1 MTAIDASDW
10 ADEFPVRE
18 QLVYLN
24 HAGICP
30 IPARTAR
37 AIAEQAADYRDFGST
52 HYRRWAEVAARGR
65 ARLAELMG
73 AAPAEV
79 AFVRSTTA
87 GLLIVAESIPWRE
100 GDTIVVADIE
110 FPANVYPWLNQERRG
125 VRVRFVPARERFPT
139 VDDYAAAC
147 DAHTRVIAASWVQFA
162 TGQRTDLAALAQ
174 LARDVGAYL
183 VVDAIQGLGALRM
196 DVQALGIDFLCADG
210 HKWLLSVEGCGAL
223 HVSSRVLGDLEPFW
237 RGWMSV
243 PDSGDYLG
251 YGQPPRD
258 DARRFEEGAPNML
271 GAAALDASVGLLL
284 EAGPAA
290 VEERVLALTAHVAE
304 GARRLGCE
312 ITSPF
317 GDGRRSAIICCRHPR
332 VSADE
337 IVAHLSGRGIAAAG
351 RLGSVRLSPHFYNT
365 EDELDRALAAVGECL

>member
-1 MTAIDASDW
+1 MTAKDAVEW
-10 ADEFPVRE
+10 AAEFPVRE

-30 IPARTAR
+30 LPARTAR
-37 AIAEQAADYRDFGST
+37 VIAEQAADYRDFGSVN
-52 HYRRWAEVAARGR
+52 YRRWTEVAARGR
-65 ARLAELMG
+65 ARLAKLMG
-73 AAPAEV
+73 ATPPEV

-87 GLLIVAESIPWRE
+87 GLLIVAESIPWRA
-100 GDTIVVADIE
+100 GDSIVVADIE

-125 VRVRFVPARERFPT
+125 VQTRFVPARGRFPT

-162 TGQRTDLAALAQ
+162 TGQRTDLAGLAQ

-183 VVDAIQGLGALRM
+183 AVDGIQGLGALRM
-196 DVQALGIDFLCADG
+196 DVEALGIDFLSADG

-223 HVSSRVLGDLEPFW
+223 YVSSRVLGDLEAFW

-243 PDSGDYLG
+243 PESDDYLG

-258 DARRFEEGAPNML
+258 DARRFEEGAPNLL

-284 EAGPAA
+284 EAGPGAI
-290 VEERVLALTAHVAE
+290 EQRVLALTRQVAE

-312 ITSPF
+312 ITSPL
-317 GDGRRSAIICCRHPR
+317 GEGQRSGIICFRHPR
-332 VSADE
+332 VSSDE
-337 IVAHLSGRGIAAAG
+337 IVAHLAERGITAAS

-365 EDELDRALAAVGECL
+365 EDEIDRALAAVAECL

>member
-1 MTAIDASDW
+1 MTAIDPADW

-37 AIAEQAADYRDFGST
+37 AIAEQAADYRDFGSV
-52 HYRRWAEVAARGR
+52 HYRRWTEIAARGR
-65 ARLAELMG
+65 ARLAELLG
-73 AAPAEV
+73 ASAAEV

-100 GDTIVVADIE
+100 GDNIVVADIE

-125 VRVRFVPARERFPT
+125 VHTRFVPARDRFPT

-162 TGQRTDLAALAQ
+162 TGQRTDLAGLAQ

-183 VVDAIQGLGALRM
+183 AVDGIQGLGALRM
-196 DVQALGIDFLCADG
+196 DVAPLGIDFLSADG
-210 HKWLLSVEGCGAL
+210 HKWLLSVEGCGVL
-223 HVSSRVLGDLEPFW
+223 YVSARVLGDLKGFW

-312 ITSPF
+312 ITSPP
-317 GDGRRSAIICCRHPR
+317 GERQRSAIICFRHPR
-332 VSADE
+332 VSSDE
-337 IVAHLSGRGIAAAG
+337 IVAHLATEGIAAAS
-351 RLGSVRLSPHFYNT
+351 RLGSVRFSPHFYNT
-365 EDELDRALAAVGECL
+365 EEELDRALAAVTECL

>member
-1 MTAIDASDW
+1 MTAIDPAHW
-10 ADEFPVRE
+10 TDEFPVRE
-18 QLVYLN
+18 HLVYLN

-30 IPARTAR
+30 IPARAVR
-37 AIAEQAADYRDFGST
+37 VIAEQAADYRDFGAVN
-52 HYRRWAEVAARGR
+52 YRRWSEIAARGR
-65 ARLAELMG
+65 ARLAQLMG
-73 AAPAEV
+73 ATVAEV

-125 VRVRFVPARERFPT
+125 VHTRFVPARERFPT

-162 TGQRTDLAALAQ
+162 TGQRTDLASLAQ

-183 VVDAIQGLGALRM
+183 VVDGIQGLGALQM
-196 DVQALGIDFLCADG
+196 DVAELGIDFLSADG

-223 HVSSRVLGDLEPFW
+223 YMSSRVLGDLEPFW

-271 GAAALDASVGLLL
+271 GAAALDASVGLLR

-290 VEERVLALTAHVAE
+290 VEERVLALTARAAE

-312 ITSPF
+312 ITSPLAEVQ
-317 GDGRRSAIICCRHPR
+317 RSAIICFRHPR
-332 VSADE
+332 VSSDE
-337 IVAHLSGRGIAAAG
+337 IVAHLAEHGIAAAS
-351 RLGSVRLSPHFYNT
+351 RLGSIRLSPHFYNT
-365 EDELDRALAAVGECL
+365 EEELDRALAAVAECL

>member
-1 MTAIDASDW
+1 MTAIDPAEW
-10 ADEFPVRE
+10 AEEFPVRE

-37 AIAEQAADYRDFGST
+37 IIAAEAADYRDFGAVN
-52 HYRRWAEVAARGR
+52 YRRWTGVMARGR
-65 ARLAELMG
+65 ERLAELIG
-73 AAPAEV
+73 ATPAEV

-87 GLLIVAESIPWRE
+87 GLLIVAESVPWRE
-100 GDTIVVADIE
+100 GDNTVVADIE

-125 VRVRFVPARERFPT
+125 VHTRFVPARGCFPT

-162 TGQRTDLAALAQ
+162 TGQRTDLASLAQ

-183 VVDAIQGLGALRM
+183 VVDGIQGLGALQM
-196 DVQALGIDFLCADG
+196 DVAALGIDFLSADG
-210 HKWLLSVEGCGAL
+210 HKWLLSVESCGAL

-258 DARRFEEGAPNML
+258 DGRRFEEGAPNML

-290 VEERVLALTAHVAE
+290 VEQRVLALTARAAE
-304 GARRLGCE
+304 GARRIGCE
-312 ITSPF
+312 ITSPL
-317 GDGRRSAIICCRHPR
+317 GEGQRSAIICFRHPR
-332 VSADE
+332 VSSDD
-337 IVAHLSGRGIAAAG
+337 IVAHLVECDITAAS

-365 EDELDRALAAVGECL
+365 EEELDRALAAIAECL